1 MTTTQRST
9 VVGAFHD
16 PEDAR
21 EAPVREGDVQV
32 QGRDEAMPHPR
43 RD

>member
-1 MTTTQRST
+1 MTTTQPST
-9 VVGAFHD
+9 VVGVFHD

-21 EAPVREGDVQV
+21 DVPVREGDVQV
-32 QGRDEAMPHPR
+32 QGRDEAMPHQR